1 MKRDKKRSRSFI
13 WQIIPK
19 NFTNLRKD
27 IDIIIHVAQTTPF
40 KFNKS
45 QVSPKHIM
53 DKFTKYT
60 DKEGNLKAARR
71 EKSFLSYMG
80 RQIMFTA
87 KLSTMA
93 EYTQHA

>member
-1 MKRDKKRSRSFI
+1 
-13 WQIIPK
+13 
-19 NFTNLRKD
+19 
-27 IDIIIHVAQTTPF
+27 
-40 KFNKS
+40 
-45 QVSPKHIM
+45 M